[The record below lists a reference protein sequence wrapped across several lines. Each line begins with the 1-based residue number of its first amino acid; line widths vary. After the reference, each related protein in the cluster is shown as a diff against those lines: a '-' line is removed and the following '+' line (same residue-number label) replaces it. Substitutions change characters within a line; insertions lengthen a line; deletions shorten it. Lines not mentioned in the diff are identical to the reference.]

1 MKFAYR
7 LLTKYIIQD
16 LSPEELEKILRWKK
30 ENNENLELYQKI
42 TALRIRYKYESFDN
56 SQKVE
61 DALRL
66 VNKQIDRQ
74 SQSYLFKKVLKYAAV
89 VIILISLSLFGRK
102 YIESESYISIVVREG
117 DNVKKLTL
125 DDGTLVWLNNGAT
138 LRVPKSF
145 SSENR
150 KVSIEGEVYFD
161 VRKNMENPFWVHT
174 PEMNVK
180 VLGTS
185 FSVNSRNNGQIVETI
200 LTSGEVILQDRDFDT
215 IMEMSPG
222 EKVTFDAL
230 SDEYHVETID
240 VNVSTAW
247 HLNQLTF
254 ESITLREIVNKIA
267 ILYDVNVNL
276 ESKTLADKKFRCVIN
291 RDESLVEVL
300 DILQYLAHIRYRIEG
315 DEVFINEWK

>member
-1 MKFAYR
+1 MEFDYS
-7 LLTKYIIQD
+7 LLAKYIIQE
-16 LSPEELEKILRWKK
+16 LSPEEWEKLVQWKK
-30 ENNENLELYQKI
+30 ESKENQELYQKV
-42 TALRIRYKYESFDN
+42 TALRISNKYNSFN
-56 SQKVE
+56 TTSKIE
-61 DALRL
+61 NALEL
-66 VNKQIDRQ
+66 VNKQIDQ
-74 SQSYLFKKVLKYAAV
+74 PSKSHLFKKVLKYAAI
-89 VIILISLSLFGRK
+89 VIMLISLSLFGQK
-102 YIESESYISIVVREG
+102 YVESESYISIIVREG

-125 DDGTLVWLNNGAT
+125 DDGTLVWLNSGST

-161 VRKNMENPFWVHT
+161 VRKNMESPFWVHT

-200 LTSGEVILQDRDFDT
+200 LTSGKVILQDRNFET

-222 EKVTFDAL
+222 EKVIFNAGPN
-230 SDEYHVETID
+230 EYYVETID
-240 VNVSTAW
+240 VNISTAW
-247 HLNQLTF
+247 HLDQLKF

-291 RDESLVEVL
+291 RDESLFEVL
-300 DILQYLAHIRYRIEG
+300 DILKYLAHIKYRIEG
-315 DEVFINEWK
+315 DEVFISEQ